1 MSCRVRNSLTGGEI
15 KLNESKLLPIK
26 QLRQIVH
33 EKFDVEPSLQRLFFK
48 GKQLEDCSE
57 NEKDL
62 TLFDYSVA
70 ASDVILLM
78 PRKVLAE
85 LGTNKNNA
93 SSAEKVKEEKTPTSE
108 VPAAEGSQEPTWP
121 VGTYVDVKD
130 KDIGAFFIA
139 QVKGFK
145 LNENQNG
152 EYTVEFTEYPG
163 EFITTE
169 TEIRNIPRN
178 KLAIQDIKVDEKVV
192 VNYNFD
198 NPGDLGF
205 WYEAKVEQ
213 VKRTT
218 RTVICTINK
227 QTGCQVK
234 NLEIYKSEAPDFTEM
249 DCEKCKRNPKRK
261 CKDCGCR
268 KCGGKEDSETIIMCD
283 ECNDGYHLKCLGLT
297 SLPEEDEWYCPQ
309 CKNENNIVC
318 VGGKAMK
325 AKERKEGGGRDWGR
339 GQATEGR
346 SKECTIVSKDHFGP
360 IPGTEVGMCWQYR
373 IQVSEE
379 GIHRPHV
386 AGISGSAKSKDR
398 NLRGC
403 QSIVLS
409 GGYEDDVDS
418 GDSFL
423 YTGSGGRDLS
433 GNKRTAAQSSD
444 QTLDRT
450 NEALAWSCMV
460 RPVTDKGGDA
470 GENWREGKPVRVVRA
485 YKLKKHSVYAP
496 EEGFRYDGIY
506 KVKRYWQDK
515 GESGFKVWRYELLR
529 DDLSPAPWTE
539 EGKAI
544 IEREGYVCIMRNP
557 EEKTGAGGDSA
568 SKKRKS
574 SGNDEN
580 EEPSKK
586 SRKLYEMAEEWKQ
599 LILADTRNKALWDQ
613 VLEKEIY
620 SRNDLLD
627 QVRTA
632 LTCQIC
638 FEHPNQQVTTPCG
651 HNICQDCLKQSFK
664 NEVFTCPTC
673 RNDLGKDLDT
683 NNINKDLEAVMNK
696 LFPRA

>member
-1 MSCRVRNSLTGGEI
+1 MSCRIRNSLTGEEI
-15 KLNESKLLPIK
+15 KLNESKLLPVT
-26 QLRQIVH
+26 QLKDIIQD
-33 EKFDVEPSLQRLFFK
+33 KFSVEPSLQRLYFK
-48 GKQLEDCSE
+48 GKQLEDLSDKG
-57 NEKDL
+57 EKL

-78 PRKVLAE
+78 PRRVLADTE
-85 LGTNKNNA
+85 PPNSSKPESKPKVEPEEGAKPNEESGPEPLWADGTF
-93 SSAEKVKEEKTPTSE
+93 
-108 VPAAEGSQEPTWP
+108 
-121 VGTYVDVKD
+121 VDVKD
-130 KDIGAFFIA
+130 HDTGAFFIA
-139 QVKGFK
+139 KVKGFK
-145 LNENQNG
+145 ANENNKG
-152 EYTVEFTEYPG
+152 EYTVEYTEYPG
-163 EFITTE
+163 DFVAPEAD
-169 TEIRNIPRN
+169 IRNIPRN
-178 KLAIQDIKVDEKVV
+178 KLSISDMKQGDNVF

-198 NPGDLGF
+198 KPDELGF

-227 QTGCQVK
+227 KEGCKVK
-234 NLEIYKSEAPDFTEM
+234 NLEIYKSEAPDFSEM
-249 DCEKCKRNPKRK
+249 DCEKCKKNPNRK

-268 KCGGKEDSETIIMCD
+268 KCGGKEDEENIIMCD

-297 SLPEEDEWYCPQ
+297 SLPEQDDWYCPQ

-318 VGGKAMK
+318 AGGKAMK
-325 AKERKEGGGRDWGR
+325 VKERKEGGGRDWGR

-346 SKECTIVSKDHFGP
+346 SKECTIVSKEHFGP
-360 IPGTEVGMCWQYR
+360 IPGIEVGMCWQYR

-386 AGISGSAKSKDR
+386 AGISGSAKSKDKS
-398 NLRGC
+398 LRGC

-470 GENWREGKPVRVVRA
+470 GDKWKEGKPVRVVRA
-485 YKLKKHSVYAP
+485 HKLKKHSQFAP

-515 GESGFKVWRYELLR
+515 GESGFKVWRYELIR
-529 DDLSPAPWTE
+529 DDPSPAPWTE
-539 EGKAI
+539 EGMAI
-544 IEREGYVCIMRNP
+544 IEREGYVCIKRNP
-557 EEKTGAGGDSA
+557 EENDE
-568 SKKRKS
+568 SKKRKAS
-574 SGNDEN
+574 QEAENGEEDEGSA
-580 EEPSKK
+580 PKK
-586 SRKLYEMAEEWKQ
+586 SRKVYKMADEWLELMKG
-599 LILADTRNKALWDQ
+599 DTRNKKMWDQ
-613 VLEKEIY
+613 VLEKELY
-620 SRNDLLD
+620 SRTELLD
-627 QVRTA
+627 LVKTV

-638 FEHPNQQVTTPCG
+638 FELPSLQVTTDCG
-651 HNICQDCLKQSFK
+651 HNYCQECLKMSFK
-664 NEVFTCPTC
+664 SEEYKCPYC
-673 RNDLGKDLDT
+673 RTDLGKDLDT
-683 NNINKDLEAVMNK
+683 NNINKELQAVLNK
-696 LFPRA
+696 LFPGV